1 MTDTAPA
8 PHPLLKMALE
18 LGPLGLFLLANARPQ
33 LFAPL
38 TSLVL
43 PQSLASGEKA
53 GIFTATIMLMIGVL
67 IALVISRSIMRRW
80 PVMPVVT
87 AIAVLFFGALTL
99 YFQDVTFIKMK
110 PTFLNMVFGAILL
123 GGLAF
128 GKPFLPHVMD
138 AAFKLTDEGWHK
150 LTLRWGIFFFV
161 LAGANELV
169 WRSLDAYQLAHG
181 LTDKWSNDY
190 WVSYKVYG
198 SPVLTFLFIV
208 TQMPLIL
215 RHDAKSETVA
225 VQDTKENPPV

>member
-1 MTDTAPA
+1 MTDIVAK

-38 TSLVL
+38 TSLIL
-43 PQSLASGEKA
+43 PENLATGQKA
-53 GIFTATIMLMIGVL
+53 GIFTATIMLMIGVIVAL
-67 IALVISRSIMRRW
+67 IVSRSVMRRW

-87 AIAVLFFGALTL
+87 AVAVLFFGALTL

-110 PTFLNMVFGAILL
+110 PTFLNMIFGGILL

-138 AAFKLTDEGWHK
+138 AAFKLTNEGWHK

-169 WRSLDAYQLAHG
+169 WRSLDAYQLAHN
-181 LTDKWSNDY
+181 LSDKWSTDL
-190 WVSYKVYG
+190 WVNFKVYG
-198 SPVLTFLFIV
+198 SPVLTFLFIL
-208 TQMPLIL
+208 TQMPLIM
-215 RHDAKSETVA
+215 RHDAKTEEVHDKPDA
-225 VQDTKENPPV
+225 